1 MVSWRKCARALIPA
15 ATVLMGCGWGARAE
29 PLVASSDQ
37 RLLDP
42 TTFDQAAE
50 ITKPRVL
57 APARR
62 AATGRLARPRKDKDG
77 AAEHGPS
84 SAAARYFDRR
94 LPTHGTDR
102 PVISAVPKGSGLAD
116 ADGPSTHTNV
126 GTFSLG
132 VETDTNYQLRTP
144 FNSDASQTG
153 YDPSYV
159 PHHMTVPFI
168 GLSAT
173 SILPP

>member
-1 MVSWRKCARALIPA
+1 MASWRKAARALISA
-15 ATVLMGCGWGARAE
+15 ATVVLACGWGALAQPPE
-29 PLVASSDQ
+29 ASNDQ

-50 ITKPRVL
+50 ITKPQ
-57 APARR
+57 APVPTKG
-62 AATGRLARPRKDKDG
+62 AATGRAHARKDG
-77 AAEHGPS
+77 AAEQDPS

-94 LPTHGTDR
+94 LATHGTDR
-102 PVISAVPKGSGLAD
+102 HVVSAVPKGSGLGD
-116 ADGPSTHTNV
+116 ADVPGPRPNL

-132 VETDTNYQLRTP
+132 VETDTNYTLRTP
-144 FNSDASQTG
+144 FNTDASQTG
-153 YDPSYV
+153 YDPSYI
-159 PHHMTVPFI
+159 PHRLTVPFI

>member
-1 MVSWRKCARALIPA
+1 MSSWRRCARALIPA
-15 ATVLMGCGWGARAE
+15 ATIVLGCAGGAGAE
-29 PLVASSDQ
+29 PLGASSDQ

-50 ITKPRVL
+50 ITKPRVSVPAKGTAAGR
-57 APARR
+57 AP
-62 AATGRLARPRKDKDG
+62 TRKDDG
-77 AAEHGPS
+77 AEQDPS

-94 LPTHGTDR
+94 LPTRGADR
-102 PVISAVPKGSGLAD
+102 HVISAVPKGSGLGD
-116 ADGPSTHTNV
+116 ADGLATRGNA

-132 VETDTNYQLRTP
+132 VETDTNYRARTP
-144 FNSDASQTG
+144 FNPDANETG
-153 YDPSYV
+153 YDASYV
-159 PHHMTVPFI
+159 PHHVSVPFI